1 MIARVCFWGIQT
13 KTMGFAHLQ
22 VDTSILWSS
31 LQNCWIYFA
40 LVYFL
45 ARGRKVA
52 EWRNRDEDVWVSV
65 DS

>member
-1 MIARVCFWGIQT
+1 MA
-13 KTMGFAHLQ
+13 M
-22 VDTSILWSS
+22 
-31 LQNCWIYFA
+31 
-40 LVYFL
+40 VYFL